1 MRLINADALVLM
13 IEDRLEDTRIESMR
27 TVYEDVLA
35 MVQSIKT
42 ERGSE
47 YDTDI
52 EQLLA
57 RTYFAGYQT
66 GLREGGVSHE

>member
-13 IEDRLEDTRIESMR
+13 IEDRLEDTRSESMR
-27 TVYEDVLA
+27 TVYEDVLV

-42 ERGSE
+42 ERASE

-52 EQLLA
+52 EELLA
-57 RTYFAGYQT
+57 RTYFAGYYI
-66 GLREGGVSHE
+66 GLKEGGVLHE